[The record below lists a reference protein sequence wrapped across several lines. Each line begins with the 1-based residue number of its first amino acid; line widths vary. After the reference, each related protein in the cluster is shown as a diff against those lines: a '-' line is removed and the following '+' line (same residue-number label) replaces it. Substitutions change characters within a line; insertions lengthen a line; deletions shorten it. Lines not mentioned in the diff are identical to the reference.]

1 MFIRIFIGNSY
12 GKFEYGIIEK
22 KEGAIHM
29 KKLKLE
35 EILEGFEDSRR
46 ENSVMYPLYEILFVM
61 IIAIMCGAT
70 SYVKTKLKSY
80 LLEIPI
86 ARHSI
91 NYYFIY
97 AR

>member
-1 MFIRIFIGNSY
+1 MQCDFIVTISKDEYIVELINALAHDFAAADNHAFDY
-12 GKFEYGIIEK
+12 G
-22 KEGAIHM
+22 M
-29 KKLKLE
+29 
-35 EILEGFEDSRR
+35 
-46 ENSVMYPLYEILFVM
+46 ENLGRPIQESALFQQ
-61 IIAIMCGAT
+61 
-70 SYVKTKLKSY
+70 TKLKSY